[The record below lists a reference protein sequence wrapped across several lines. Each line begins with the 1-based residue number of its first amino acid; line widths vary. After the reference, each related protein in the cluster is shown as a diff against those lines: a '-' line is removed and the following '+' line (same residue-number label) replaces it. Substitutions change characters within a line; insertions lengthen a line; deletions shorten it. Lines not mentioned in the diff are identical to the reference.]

1 MTEVFWDEIE
11 EIEYLNPE
19 DLDEEDREYV
29 YDFSVEDVETF
40 ATSDGLIVHNTL
52 NSTDYNEKI
61 IVRKNKKNIFIVKIG
76 DFIEKINKTYEKKY
90 KEYIEKG
97 DQTFIHVNKQNENY
111 DIYAIDWDGNY
122 KWCELYGVTK
132 HLPLVNGKRDNLVKI
147 TLESGR
153 TAIGTKAKSFL
164 RYNKNNKKIEY
175 CGGNDIKLNDYVP
188 IVKKIKIPFEEQLNY
203 LDLEEYFP
211 KDKYIYGNEIIKT
224 LKWKNNDIYKSEYNQ
239 KRHWYTRFNGNKF
252 TLPYSRSDCFID
264 GLKLRLINSEMPKE
278 NFIYSKKSTSCN
290 YPLKLPEKFELDNL
304 FGFFI
309 GAYLAE
315 GLANKNQVKI
325 SNNDKDFRNKIYDFC
340 DKYEIGYYTT
350 KKENIKGYN
359 KSKVYTFRNRKEC
372 IKDKTTTY
380 AEFNRTTTTT
390 NKNNG
395 ISTDIVIYNTML
407 SDLLKKLCN
416 TGSKNKKVPDFC
428 YSANN
433 DFIKGLLDGYL
444 SGDGTL
450 NKTTFSYTTVSE
462 DLGKGIALLLKR
474 FDIHTKIYISKDKR
488 YEKNNYYIITL
499 KNYKNFKYLTLTIK
513 YKLIKMF
520 KMINKNEKPMKIFRN
535 NILEKVIKKEEI
547 ESSHKYVYDLSI
559 KENPNF
565 LLFNGIPEKN
575 TFHYSGVASKSN
587 VNSGVP
593 RIRELISVTKK
604 PATPSLTV
612 YLNNNYKSKSEE
624 AKKVLNILEKV
635 SFVYFIEESSI
646 YYDPDVLN
654 SKNEEDKVF
663 YQDYYNF
670 NKDVELNTLSP
681 WVLKLKINELY
692 FLNKN
697 ITMFD
702 LYTFLLNKYGTTIH
716 IIYSDENSSQL
727 CLYFRYKYDDINR
740 IVDDELV
747 TNEDIKNLKIL
758 ENEIL
763 SKLLNGIENI
773 EKVTM
778 REINE
783 LKIKNDGSIDNTKK
797 EIILDTTGT
806 NLYDILSMYNYL
818 NLNKTFSNDIHEV
831 YNILGIE
838 AARQLLKNEINNV
851 MKFSGIYINDK
862 HLNLL
867 VDFMT
872 LKGELISIDRHGVR
886 ISDSGPLAKSS
897 FEESDEHF
905 IKSSIFNVNDSMK
918 SLTSNLIMGQVGKF
932 GTGICDIEF
941 DMKELKKIKNKI
953 Y

>member
-90 KEYIEKG
+90 KEYIQKG

-132 HLPLVNGKRDNLVKI
+132 HLPLVNGKRDKLVKI

-164 RYNKNNKKIEY
+164 RYNKNDKKIEY
-175 CGGNDIKLNDYVP
+175 CGGDDIKLNDYVP
-188 IVKKIKIPFEEQLNY
+188 IVKKIKIPLEEQINY

-211 KDKYIYGNEIIKT
+211 KDKYIYGNEVIKT
-224 LKWKNNDIYKSEYNQ
+224 LKWKNNGIYKSNYNQ
-239 KRHWYTRFNGNKF
+239 KRHWFKRFNGDKF
-252 TLPYSRSDCFID
+252 TIPYSRGDCFID
-264 GLKLRLINSEMPKE
+264 GMKLRLINSEMPKE

-290 YPLKLPEKFELDNL
+290 YPLKLPEKIELDNL

-325 SNNDKDFRNKIYDFC
+325 SNNDKDFRNKIYNFC

-350 KKENIKGYN
+350 KKENIKNYN

-372 IKDKTTTY
+372 IEDKTTTY
-380 AEFNRTTTTT
+380 TEFNRTTT

-416 TGSKNKKVPDFC
+416 TGSKNKVVPDFC

-444 SGDGTL
+444 SGDGSVNYKGNNVT
-450 NKTTFSYTTVSE
+450 YTTISE
-462 DLGKGIALLLKR
+462 DLGYGIALLLKR
-474 FDIHTKIYISKDKR
+474 FGIHTKIYINRKTKYNDYWTFR
-488 YEKNNYYIITL
+488 LQNYSR
-499 KNYKNFKYLTLTIK
+499 FKYLKLTHKEKMWNLMK
-513 YKLIKMF
+513 YTSKKENPLTY
-520 KMINKNEKPMKIFRN
+520 FRD
-535 NILEKVIKKEEI
+535 NILEKVIKKEEV

-565 LLFNGIPEKN
+565 LLFNCMPLYD

-593 RIRELISVTKK
+593 RIRELISVTKN
-604 PATPSLTV
+604 PSTPSLTV
-612 YLNNNYKSKSEE
+612 YLNNEYKSKTDE

-654 SKNEEDKVF
+654 SNNEIDKVF

-670 NKDVELNTLSP
+670 KKDVELNTLSP
-681 WVLKLKINELY
+681 WVLKLKINELF

-702 LYTFLLNKYGTTIH
+702 LYTFLLNQYNNKLH
-716 IIYSDENSSQL
+716 IIYTDENSTEL
-727 CLYFRYKYDDINR
+727 CLYIRYIYDDINR
-740 IVDDELV
+740 ILDDNLI
-747 TNEDIKNLKIL
+747 TNNDIKYLQQL

-763 SKLLNGIENI
+763 SKLLNGIDNI
-773 EKVTM
+773 DKVTM
-778 REINE
+778 REVNE
-783 LKIKNDGSIDNTKK
+783 LKIKNDGSINNTKK
-797 EIILDTTGT
+797 QIILDTTGT

-831 YNILGIE
+831 YNIFGIE

-932 GTGICDIEF
+932 GTGICEIEF
-941 DMKELKKIKNKI
+941 DMKEFKKLTK
-953 Y
+953 